1 MKKNHFIFTLIG
13 ILLATLLSCS
23 SHQTF
28 TVKGTPGTIITN
40 PNNLQIGTIG
50 NTGEATLTLSR
61 KDGYYHYL
69 QAYVPGSS
77 VIVPFALD
85 YQNKK
90 NVVRDFYL
98 GLSEGIMA
106 AGMGAEFG
114 GVLGLALNG
123 AEDNVAIGMVAG
135 GAAVALFGLGIYGLT
150 NYKGGRIK
158 HEYGY
163 QKLQITNTDVVSAQP
178 QLSNIEYKTSDV
190 EKTTATN
197 PQKEIVEENTIGSSG
212 TELSDDE
219 DLDGWWELL
228 LGDEDQENTS
238 TTNNTCS
245 ISFDYFKN
253 ASGTMIEGKYEFCI
267 QFENDVINF
276 KLTSQK
282 KGSTTTNTVYDFHIQ
297 ELSYSIE
304 DDWIMIG
311 FKETNKMHAFLFQK
325 NYFKPTEYVEENLS
339 TAKRTITSF
348 RNVVNEKDAE
358 SSLLTTM
365 LFGTNPSEIF
375 YKQLKELL
383 TSYKGNCNVKDS
395 KGTKS

>member
-1 MKKNHFIFTLIG
+1 MKKNHFVFTLIG

-50 NTGEATLTLSR
+50 NTGETKLTLSR

-90 NVVRDFYL
+90 NVVRDFYNGL
-98 GLSEGIMA
+98 GVGLMGI
-106 AGMGAEFG
+106 GIIAEFAAIPM
-114 GVLGLALNG
+114 VAQDS
-123 AEDNVAIGMVAG
+123 EDNSSIGMLAG
-135 GAAVALFGLGIYGLT
+135 GIATTLFGMGIYGLT

-158 HEYGY
+158 HEYDY
-163 QKLQITNTDVVSAQP
+163 QKLQITNTDAVSAQP

-190 EKTTATN
+190 EKSTAMN
-197 PQKEIVEENTIGSSG
+197 PQNEMVEDSSSD

-219 DLDGWWELL
+219 ADGGWWEFL
-228 LGDEDQENTS
+228 LGDEDQEYGS
-238 TTNNTCS
+238 TTSNSCS

-276 KLTSQK
+276 KVTSQK